1 MLSKILNISAGLK
14 IQDNFLHFSIEMIGF
29 IPLLFILIGLLDV
42 WFPREK
48 VEKHIGKDSGIKG
61 MLWAI
66 LFAMMQVGPLYGAF
80 PVTYLLWK
88 KGASTRNIFIYLGAF
103 STMKLPMLTFEIG
116 FLGLK
121 FTLLRTLIS
130 LPIFILIA
138 FIIEMYLKN
147 KNFEVKQPS

>member
-1 MLSKILNISAGLK
+1 MKKYFEKNRIDFIILSSFLIFVMLSKILNISAGLK

-88 KGASTRNIFIYLGAF
+88 KGASTRNIFIYLGA
-103 STMKLPMLTFEIG
+103 
-116 FLGLK
+116 
-121 FTLLRTLIS
+121 
-130 LPIFILIA
+130 
-138 FIIEMYLKN
+138 
-147 KNFEVKQPS
+147 